1 MRPLGGYERLLSRK
15 VSGTQQLA
23 LSHGASFLLEG
34 TVLHDVLLES
44 VAASMARHPLLRAY
58 ISVDS
63 TGVPGFSYC
72 QEQDLSVLAR
82 RVLRTVHVKGAD
94 FGSTWKREL
103 ENSLNKAE
111 LPEAGPLWRLANIVD
126 SDTGKSAWVFCA
138 NHGIDDQ
145 QSINIL
151 AGELAMRCR
160 QALTSAN
167 GEKSNLAPPVS
178 LPFPPNVE
186 DAVSPQMPSL
196 RTLTWSLFQLC
207 NSLRLPAMLPR
218 KTSGTAASQ
227 ECSPETRRTYVESF
241 VLPRQ
246 VASSL
251 RVKCRERG
259 VTITA
264 LLSAAMLSVT
274 AAAISCD
281 EDDDISQSDLLLR
294 FLLSVNLR
302 PFGANPSGAVG
313 SKDWA
318 QGTVAC
324 AAGAVDYVVPV
335 TEIVKRRGRGSL
347 EDAESEI
354 KAREGIWNLAVRCKA
369 EGSFII
375 DRQQWVQESV
385 RLFGLGMKFA
395 NVLKIVEM
403 DAASGSLGRGYSC
416 GVSNMGLV
424 DFGDADNLTKQQ
436 QLPHKQQQQQQ
447 QPEVRQAFYATSHSR
462 NGVLCQLSCMTTGG
476 EGEFCGCLQFTAPII
491 PTEKG
496 AQIARILA
504 DLLVDLSS

>member
-15 VSGTQQLA
+15 VFGTQQLA
-23 LSHGASFLLEG
+23 LSHGASFLIDG
-34 TVLHDVLLES
+34 TVQDDVLLES
-44 VAASMARHPLLRAY
+44 VALSMARHPLLRAY
-58 ISVDS
+58 ISVDPA
-63 TGVPGFSYC
+63 GAPGFSYC
-72 QEQDLSVLAR
+72 QEQDMAVLAR
-82 RVLRTVHVKGAD
+82 LVLRTVHVKGSD
-94 FGSTWKREL
+94 FGSSWKREL

-111 LPEAGPLWRLANIVD
+111 FPEAGPLWRLANIVD
-126 SDTGKSAWVFCA
+126 SDNGNSAWVFCV

-151 AGELAMRCR
+151 AGELAMWCR
-160 QALTSAN
+160 QSLTSAKGDN
-167 GEKSNLAPPVS
+167 SNLVPPVS

-207 NSLRLPAMLPR
+207 NSLRLPVMLPR
-218 KTSGTAASQ
+218 NTSGTTASL

-246 VASSL
+246 VASLL
-251 RVKCRERG
+251 REKCRERG
-259 VTITA
+259 VTITS

-274 AAAISCD
+274 AATISCD
-281 EDDDISQSDLLLR
+281 DENISQSDLLLR

-313 SKDWA
+313 SNDWA

-335 TEIVKRRGRGSL
+335 TEIVKRRGRGPL
-347 EDAESEI
+347 VDAESEI
-354 KAREGIWNLAVRCKA
+354 KAREGLWNLAISCKA
-369 EGSFII
+369 EASFII
-375 DRQQWVQESV
+375 DKQQWVQESV
-385 RLFGLGMKFA
+385 RLFGLGMKYA

-403 DAASGSLGRGYSC
+403 DAASDSLGRGYTC

-424 DFGDADNLTKQQ
+424 DFGGPNNLTKQ
-436 QLPHKQQQQQQ
+436 HQQQ
-447 QPEVRQAFYATSHSR
+447 QPKVRQVFYATSHSR

-476 EGEFCGCLQFTAPII
+476 VGEFCGCLQFTAPII
-491 PTEKG
+491 PPEKG
-496 AQIARILA
+496 AQIAQILA
-504 DLLVDLSS
+504 DLLVNLSS